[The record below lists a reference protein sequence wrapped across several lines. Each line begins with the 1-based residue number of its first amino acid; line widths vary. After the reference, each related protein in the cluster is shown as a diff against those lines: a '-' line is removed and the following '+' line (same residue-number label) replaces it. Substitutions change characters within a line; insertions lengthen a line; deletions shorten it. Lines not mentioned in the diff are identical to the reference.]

1 MDSWMALSEMPDWK
15 DKAITLLVVMALVVF
30 IAVLDFII
38 RPNSLSYPGLAAFM
52 VTLAGV
58 VLWLYRRGDP

>member
-1 MDSWMALSEMPDWK
+1 MALSEMSDWK
-15 DKAITLLVVMALVVF
+15 DKAITLLVVMAFVVF
-30 IAVLDFII
+30 IAVRGFII
-38 RPNSLSYPGLAAFM
+38 RPSSLSYPGLAAFM